1 MLKRKGSFAI
11 IEKLVLIVV
20 GGTMSEKIEVL
31 GIKIDNCTAKEAMQ
45 SAVEY
50 MDMEAIH
57 IIELA
62 TVDGLIQS
70 GELDEL
76 RPEIDNFHLILAGDK
91 AILEAAGI
99 GDHKRLQETEKKV
112 FLKLFFQYLHKNHKR
127 IYLLGETEEE
137 CTSYYKYFTQ
147 HHKGTQIVGMA
158 KVVADDRA
166 DDMLV
171 NAINGGEVDCIIAAL
186 STPLQ
191 EDFIIKNKRLLNAR
205 LWLGIGKN
213 QLPYE
218 PEVSGFEKIGRFVIH
233 RIFKKEIEKRKKI
246 EDGCTEEK

>member
-1 MLKRKGSFAI
+1 
-11 IEKLVLIVV
+11 
-20 GGTMSEKIEVL
+20 MSEKIEVL

-50 MDMEAIH
+50 MNMEAIH

-62 TVDGLIQS
+62 TVDGLMQS
-70 GELDEL
+70 EELDGM
-76 RPEIDNFHLILAGDK
+76 RSEIDDFHLILAGDK

-99 GDHKRLQETEKKV
+99 EDHKRLQEVEKKV

-127 IYLLGETEEE
+127 IYLLGESEEE
-137 CTSYYKYFTQ
+137 CTSYYEYFAQ
-147 HHKGTQIVGMA
+147 HHKGAQIVGMA
-158 KVVADDRA
+158 KISAADRA

-171 NAINGGEVDCIIAAL
+171 NAINGGEVDCVIASL

-191 EDFIIKNKRLLNAR
+191 EDFIIRNKKLLNAR

-213 QLPYE
+213 HLPYE
-218 PEVSGFEKIGRFVIH
+218 PEVSGFGRVGRFIIRH
-233 RIFKKEIEKRKKI
+233 IFKKEIEKRKKI
-246 EDGCTEEK
+246 EDEYSEAK

>member
-1 MLKRKGSFAI
+1 MKRKGSFAI
-11 IEKLVLIVV
+11 IEKLELILV

-31 GIKIDNCTAKEAMQ
+31 GIKIDNCTAKEAMK

-62 TVDGLIQS
+62 TVDGLMQS
-70 GELDEL
+70 DELDEL
-76 RPEIDNFHLILAGDK
+76 REEIDEFHLILAGDK

-99 GDHKRLQETEKKV
+99 EEHKRLQEVERKV
-112 FLKLFFQYLHKNHKR
+112 FLKLLFQYLHKNHKR
-127 IYLLGETEEE
+127 IYLLGETEDE
-137 CTSYYKYFTQ
+137 CTSYYEYFTR
-147 HHKGTQIVGMA
+147 HHRGTQIAGMA
-158 KVVADDRA
+158 KVSATDRA

-171 NAINGGEVDCIIAAL
+171 NAINGGEVDCIIATL

-191 EDFIIKNKRLLNAR
+191 EDFIIKNKKLLNAR

-218 PEVSGFEKIGRFVIH
+218 PEMSGFGKIGQFVIRH
-233 RIFKKEIEKRKKI
+233 IFKKEIEKRKKT
-246 EDGCTEEK
+246 EDDQNADKL

>member
-11 IEKLVLIVV
+11 IEKLVLILV

-45 SAVEY
+45 SAVAY
-50 MDMEAIH
+50 MDMEAVH

-62 TVDGLIQS
+62 TVDGLMQS
-70 GELDEL
+70 GELDAL
-76 RPEIDNFHLILAGDK
+76 RPEIDNFHLVLAGDK

-99 GDHKRLQETEKKV
+99 DDHKCLQETEKKV

-127 IYLLGETEEE
+127 IYLLSETEEE

-147 HHKGTQIVGMA
+147 HHKGVQIVGMA
-158 KVVADDRA
+158 KISAEDRA

-191 EDFIIKNKRLLNAR
+191 EDFIIKNKKLLNAR

-218 PEVSGFEKIGRFVIH
+218 SEVSGIGRIGRFVIR

>member
-1 MLKRKGSFAI
+1 MLKWKGSFAI
-11 IEKLVLIVV
+11 IEKLVLILV
-20 GGTMSEKIEVL
+20 GGTMSGKIEVL

-50 MDMEAIH
+50 MNMEAIH

-62 TVDGLIQS
+62 TVDGLMQS
-70 GELDEL
+70 EELDRL
-76 RPEIDNFHLILAGDK
+76 SDEINQFNLILAGET

-99 GDHKRLQETEKKV
+99 EDNKLLQETEKKV

-127 IYLLGETEEE
+127 VYLLGETEEE
-137 CTSYYKYFTQ
+137 CTAYYEYFAQ
-147 HHKGTQIVGMA
+147 HHRCMQIVGMA
-158 KVVADDRA
+158 KVSAVDRA

-191 EDFIIKNKRLLNAR
+191 EDFVIRNKKLLNAR

-218 PEVSGFEKIGRFVIH
+218 SGESGFGRLGRFVLRH
-233 RIFKKEIEKRKKI
+233 IFKKEIEKRKKT
-246 EDGCTEEK
+246 EDGHTEEN

>member
-1 MLKRKGSFAI
+1 
-11 IEKLVLIVV
+11 
-20 GGTMSEKIEVL
+20 MSEKVEVL
-31 GIKIDNCTAKEAMQ
+31 GIRIDNCTAKEAMK

-50 MDMEAIH
+50 MNMEALH

-62 TVDGLIQS
+62 TVDGLMQS
-70 GELDEL
+70 EELDEL
-76 RPEIDNFHLILAGDK
+76 KPEIDKFHLILAGDK
-91 AILEAAGI
+91 TILEAAGI
-99 GDHKRLQETEKKV
+99 EEHKRLQEVEKKV

-137 CTSYYKYFTQ
+137 CTSYYEYFAQ
-147 HHKGTQIVGMA
+147 HHRGVQIVGMA
-158 KVVADDRA
+158 KISATDRA

-191 EDFIIKNKRLLNAR
+191 EDFIIKNKKLLNAR

-218 PEVSGFEKIGRFVIH
+218 PELSGFGRIGRFVIH
-233 RIFKKEIEKRKKI
+233 HIFKKEIEKRKKI
-246 EDGCTEEK
+246 EEEQIIEK